1 MNFSERSRLSG
12 SRFLCLSLSNWF
24 LNVYV
29 CALIPLI
36 GAGGG
41 GVLPFNGRAACAV
54 LAFAIGMLLPGPFC
68 ARLLECRSRK
78 SVCLRALFWMGAL
91 ALAGWHFSEFAYAVV
106 AVYGL
111 QGMCYGV
118 AQMALGSTLVND
130 VLMSP
135 QRNRGD
141 ILYAWAGRLGVPAGL
156 LLGVLLLRLVPLG
169 QALLWVLLSCVVSF
183 LLVAQTPVPVKAPVR
198 MPLLTCDRFLLPR
211 SLPLVLTV
219 FAAPFVMGAFLV
231 RSGESVIALTALA
244 VAFVVAFGLQ
254 MLLRRRVSQ
263 LAAMTVGYLLS
274 VAGLGVRTWFPQ
286 LPGEGM
292 LACLAVGMGVA
303 VVSSRHLMDWI
314 AAASHCQRGTAQ
326 NTCLLSWHLAFALGF
341 AVAIFAPGVP
351 AWVYI
356 ACCLCSLAVYFG
368 LWRRNWLHRNEG

>member
-1 MNFSERSRLSG
+1 MNVSEHSRLSG

-36 GAGGG
+36 GACDRGFPPFRG
-41 GVLPFNGRAACAV
+41 GVACAV
-54 LAFAIGMLLPGPFC
+54 LAFAVGMFLPGPFC

-78 SVCLRALFWMGAL
+78 SVCLRALFCMGAL
-91 ALAGWHFSEFAYAVV
+91 ALVGWRFSENVHMIV

-118 AQMALGSTLVND
+118 AQTALGSTLVND

-141 ILYAWAGRLGVPAGL
+141 ILYAWAGRLGVPGGL
-156 LLGVLLLRLVPLG
+156 LLGTLLLRFMPFG

-183 LLVAQTPVPVKAPVR
+183 LLVAQTSVPVKAPVR

-211 SLPLVLTV
+211 SLPLFLTV
-219 FAAPFVMGAFLV
+219 FAAPFVMGAFVV
-231 RSGESVIALTALA
+231 RSGAETATLAWLIA
-244 VAFVVAFGLQ
+244 AFVLVFVLQ
-254 MLLRRRVSQ
+254 MLVRRRVSQ
-263 LAAMTVGYLLS
+263 LAAMTVGYLLA
-274 VAGLGVRTWFPQ
+274 VAGLVAQVGFSSPLFGTIP
-286 LPGEGM
+286 
-292 LACLAVGMGVA
+292 ACLAVGSGVA

-314 AAASHCQRGTAQ
+314 SAASHCQRGTAQ

-351 AWVYI
+351 GWVYI
-356 ACCLCSLAVYFG
+356 ACCLCSLAVYFC
-368 LWRRNWLHRNEG
+368 LWHRNWLHRHEE